1 MVRLNTNIPWRRL
14 GRMVGHSKL
23 LEALSV
29 LELPVLI
36 SLKELRSR
44 YRTLAKK
51 HHPDKCGDKEAMQRI
66 NEAYR
71 LLVAY
76 MEGYKFTFSEEE
88 VAKQFPEESHA
99 TRFRF

>member
-1 MVRLNTNIPWRRL
+1 MGTNQ
-14 GRMVGHSKL
+14 KL
-23 LEALSV
+23 LDALDV

-51 HHPDKCGDKEAMQRI
+51 YHPDRSNDIEAMQKI
-66 NEAYR
+66 NESYK
-71 LLVAY
+71 LVQAY

-88 VAKQFPEESHA
+88 VAKQFPEENHA